1 MMIEKLKKDD
11 IPELLELYK
20 TLVPFEAS
28 VNKAAKTYEEIQADE
43 NYLLLV
49 AKDENEIVGSMLG
62 ICCKG
67 LTMPFLVI
75 EDVIVKDG
83 LREKGIGR
91 KLMESLDEFA
101 KSKECTYSILVSSA
115 FRTGAHQ
122 FYEKVGFTD
131 SVVGF
136 RKLYENEEK

>member
-1 MMIEKLKKDD
+1 MIIEKLKKED
-11 IPELLELYK
+11 IPELLELYSA
-20 TLVPFEAS
+20 LVPFKTSLNQS
-28 VNKAAKTYEEIQADE
+28 VHTYEEIQTDE

-49 AKDENEIVGSMLG
+49 AKEDGKMIGSMLG

-67 LTMPFLVI
+67 LAMPFLVV

-83 LREKGIGR
+83 LRGKGVGR

-101 KSKECTYSILVSSA
+101 KSKKCTYAILVSSS
-115 FRTGAHQ
+115 FRKGAHE
-122 FYEKVGFTD
+122 FYEKVGFAD

-136 RKLYENEEK
+136 RKLYESL

>member
-1 MMIEKLKKDD
+1 MIIEKLKEKD
-11 IPELLELYK
+11 ISELLELYK
-20 TLVPFEAS
+20 ALVPFES
-28 VNKAAKTYEEIQADE
+28 SLQKAAKTYEEMQENE

-49 AKDENEIVGSMLG
+49 AKEENEIVGSMLG

-91 KLMESLDEFA
+91 KLMQSLDEFA

-115 FRTGAHQ
+115 FRTGAHR

-136 RKLYENEEK
+136 RKLYENQEN